1 MAWKAPITLN
11 TAPTS
16 SGDTHLVISDLG
28 KQRDGY
34 GRHDILVPASGGD
47 ADTEK
52 AADTSNIDEIG
63 HSDGSE
69 AGNYV
74 LDNNTADGNQG

>member
-1 MAWKAPITLN
+1 MKKYFILDTL
-11 TAPTS
+11 
-16 SGDTHLVISDLG
+16 L
-28 KQRDGY
+28 
-34 GRHDILVPASGGD
+34 PASGGD

-69 AGNYV
+69 AGNDV
-74 LDNNTADGNQG
+74 LDNNTADGNHS